1 MATEREVDL
10 RRTLRFYLR
19 KVNRAVSIYRLIEE
33 GDRIAV
39 AVSGGKDSL
48 SLLRLLR
55 ERPHYFPPS
64 YELVAIHVTYI
75 GWDIGAPPPEVL
87 EEHFRREGVP
97 YRIETVDFRNETPG
111 CFRCSWVRRKALFTA
126 AVEMGC
132 NKLALA
138 HHLED
143 IAETA
148 VMNLLL
154 HGRLERPEPYYP
166 LFGGVLTLIRPL
178 AFFHSHE
185 LRRFARLFGLPV
197 YESTC
202 PFSQTGVRGQLRAF
216 LAELRRTCPELYINV
231 FRSVERYRPLREDR
245 ERAARERSYG
255 PTEEMECASGSG
267 NGAGRTSSPNCEA
280 G

>member
-1 MATEREVDL
+1 MREERGVDP
-10 RRTLRFYLR
+10 RRTVRFYLR
-19 KVNRAVSIYRLIEE
+19 KVNRAVSLYHLIEE

-55 ERPHYFPPS
+55 ERPAYFPPS

-75 GWDIGAPPPEVL
+75 GWDVGAPPPEVL

-97 YRIETVDFRNETPG
+97 YRIETVDFRDETPG

-126 AVEMGC
+126 AHELGC

-143 IAETA
+143 IAETTLI
-148 VMNLLL
+148 NLLL

-166 LFGGVLTLIRPL
+166 LFGGVLMLIRPL
-178 AFFHSHE
+178 VFLRSHE
-185 LRRFARLFGLPV
+185 LRRFARLFDLPV
-197 YESTC
+197 YESRC
-202 PFSQTGVRGQLRAF
+202 PYSRTGVRGRLRAF
-216 LAELRRTCPELYINV
+216 LSELQRTCPELYINV
-231 FRSVERYRPLREDR
+231 FRSVERYRPVRGELD
-245 ERAARERSYG
+245 RAARGRGSFG
-255 PTEEMECASGSG
+255 LTEGTLWT
-267 NGAGRTSSPNCEA
+267 NGAEGNRTIR
-280 G
+280 